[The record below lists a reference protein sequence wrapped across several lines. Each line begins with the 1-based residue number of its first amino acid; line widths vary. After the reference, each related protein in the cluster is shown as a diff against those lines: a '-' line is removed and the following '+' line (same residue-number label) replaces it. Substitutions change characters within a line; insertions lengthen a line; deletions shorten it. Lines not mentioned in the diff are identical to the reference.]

1 MNTVVGRNTGLKD
14 FFCLKKRLGSL
25 SAYVIFVAFCQ
36 LLCGLASA
44 TSVNQLSPGK
54 TVQGILDFAGRQY
67 ILPRGQWVTAYRDI
81 RTGVRGRNADS
92 ATIILTQTRDK
103 QLTAMVRLVVEY
115 SLLELDLTDASLCDS
130 VRLATTFQ
138 EKSRISVSTTDCLR
152 TSAFSG
158 GPDDYVRGPWGHA
171 KLWLQDNQIVT
182 PALGMVAEYD
192 YRSLNESIEYT
203 VWQPVWDDARRVSDD
218 KVAAFK
224 AWSLQFR
231 EVQRERAVGLGAP
244 KVSEVKP

>member
-1 MNTVVGRNTGLKD
+1 MNTLMEVSEGFNGSICQKSHGRKLSICLLFVV
-14 FFCLKKRLGSL
+14 
-25 SAYVIFVAFCQ
+25 FCQ
-36 LLCGLASA
+36 LLSSLAIA
-44 TSVNQLSPGK
+44 ASVNQLTPGK

-81 RTGVRGRNADS
+81 RTGVRGRSADS

-115 SLLELDLTDASLCDS
+115 SPLELDLTDASLCDTARS
-130 VRLATTFQ
+130 GTTFQ
-138 EKSRISVSTTDCLR
+138 EKNRISVATSDCLR
-152 TSAFSG
+152 TTAFHGS
-158 GPDDYVRGPWGHA
+158 PDDHVRGPWGHA

-203 VWQPVWDDARRVSDD
+203 VWQPVWDNANRVSDD
-218 KVAAFK
+218 KQAAFK
-224 AWSLQFR
+224 DWALQFR

-244 KVSEVKP
+244 KVSEVKE